1 MWVRLLVSKG
11 DHFAIVGQRQ
21 CKVTLQKEIVNQFQ
35 FILTFRELSDLPPS
49 MRVRFIL
56 GEDADKPGQNE
67 PRPVF
72 SEMEE
77 FKSENGTDGEWKEV
91 AR

>member
-1 MWVRLLVSKG
+1 
-11 DHFAIVGQRQ
+11 
-21 CKVTLQKEIVNQFQ
+21 
-35 FILTFRELSDLPPS
+35 

-67 PRPVF
+67 PHPVF

-77 FKSENGTDGEWKEV
+77 FKTDDGTDGEWKEV
-91 AR
+91 ARYFFSFHQVNKLRLSVHQ

>member
-1 MWVRLLVSKG
+1 M
-11 DHFAIVGQRQ
+11 F
-21 CKVTLQKEIVNQFQ
+21 T
-35 FILTFRELSDLPPS
+35 DLPPS

-56 GEDADKPGQNE
+56 GEAADQQIECHPI
-67 PRPVF
+67 F

-77 FKSENGTDGEWKEV
+77 YVGEFGSEGEWKET

>member
-1 MWVRLLVSKG
+1 M
-11 DHFAIVGQRQ
+11 
-21 CKVTLQKEIVNQFQ
+21 
-35 FILTFRELSDLPPS
+35 LPA

-67 PRPVF
+67 SRPIF

-77 FKSENGTDGEWKEV
+77 FKSEDGVDGEWIEI
-91 AR
+91 ARYI

>member
-1 MWVRLLVSKG
+1 MSELL
-11 DHFAIVGQRQ
+11 
-21 CKVTLQKEIVNQFQ
+21 
-35 FILTFRELSDLPPS
+35 DLPPS

-77 FKSENGTDGEWKEV
+77 FKSEDGTDGEWKEV
-91 AR
+91 ARYVVLFMNVF

>member
-1 MWVRLLVSKG
+1 MSIL
-11 DHFAIVGQRQ
+11 IV
-21 CKVTLQKEIVNQFQ
+21 VPSV
-35 FILTFRELSDLPPS
+35 SDLPPS

-56 GEDADKPGQNE
+56 GEDADPH
-67 PRPVF
+67 PIF

-77 FKSENGTDGEWKEV
+77 FKSEDGEWKEI

>member
-1 MWVRLLVSKG
+1 MKLSSK
-11 DHFAIVGQRQ
+11 
-21 CKVTLQKEIVNQFQ
+21 
-35 FILTFRELSDLPPS
+35 DLPPS

-56 GEDADKPGQNE
+56 GEDADNPGQIE

-77 FKSENGTDGEWKEV
+77 FKSEDGTDGQWKEI
-91 AR
+91 ARY

>member
-1 MWVRLLVSKG
+1 M
-11 DHFAIVGQRQ
+11 
-21 CKVTLQKEIVNQFQ
+21 
-35 FILTFRELSDLPPS
+35 LPA

-67 PRPVF
+67 SRPIF

-77 FKSENGTDGEWKEV
+77 FKSEDGVDGEWKEI
-91 AR
+91 ARYI